1 MWQCEVE
8 TERGGMSKKEGRKK
22 MLGFEE
28 VRRGV
33 RL

>member
-1 MWQCEVE
+1 V
-8 TERGGMSKKEGRKK
+8 SKKEGRKN

-33 RL
+33 RVTKLGTESEVEGV